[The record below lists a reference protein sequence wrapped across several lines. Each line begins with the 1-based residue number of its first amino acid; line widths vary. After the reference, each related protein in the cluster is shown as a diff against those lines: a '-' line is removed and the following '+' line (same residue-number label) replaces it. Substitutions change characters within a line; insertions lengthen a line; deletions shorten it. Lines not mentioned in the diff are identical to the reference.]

1 MDKNVEIA
9 RNALDTLVKTAGGCE
24 DREELHKQAVAILGS
39 KLGTNE
45 GLIKNACR
53 AFNSNKAVYKE
64 SSATD
69 ETRGDDFALL
79 NPDRVFGDIC
89 KQASA
94 SAVKKTAGAK
104 LKPSFRHIEPKAQTT
119 LKKAASAV
127 EVNPADYIEIDPS
140 VRNMGLTIYNALN
153 NAAATVRKIATGV
166 DIARSRYCVALDN
179 VSRVIAGM
187 PKKAS
192 AEAHGIV
199 DATYGTLVKDI
210 NWQEHE
216 LKKYASTPKMPS
228 GGVYDQI
235 EDVAIKSFVCG
246 NRESLLKV
254 ACADFARTAVKLAG
268 AYNLQKYS
276 MRKQAGVA
284 STMLGT
290 AMGNT
295 LPGVLGL
302 TSGEKDKLYSELMN
316 QNVQNTLRELELKR
330 NFFEVYDDDYI
341 STFPIEQVQDAYNAA
356 VQKLPEKLKKH
367 PSSATQLIRSWVTKQ
382 LSHGGVTSAEDAEDV
397 MKAAESMRNER
408 IDINPF
414 TERV

>member
-1 MDKNVEIA
+1 MDKNVEMA
-9 RNALDTLVKTAGGCE
+9 RKALDTLVKTAGGCE

-39 KLGTNE
+39 SLGTNE

-69 ETRGDDFALL
+69 ETRGNDFALL

-104 LKPSFRHIEPKAQTT
+104 LKPSFRHIESKAQTT

-127 EVNPADYIEIDPS
+127 AGNPADYIEIDPS
-140 VRNMGLTIYNALN
+140 VRNMSLTIYNALN
-153 NAAATVRKIATGV
+153 NAATTVQKIATGV
-166 DIARSRYCVALDN
+166 DIARSRYCTALDN
-179 VSRVIAGM
+179 ANRVIAGM
-187 PKKAS
+187 PKEA
-192 AEAHGIV
+192 AEEVHGII
-199 DATYGTLVKDI
+199 DANYGTLTKDI
-210 NWQEHE
+210 EWQDHG
-216 LKKYASTPKMPS
+216 LKKYASAPKMPG

-246 NRESLLKV
+246 NRENLLKT
-254 ACADFARTAVKLAG
+254 ACADFARTAVKLTG
-268 AYNLQKYS
+268 AYNLQKYAMQKKADGILERAS
-276 MRKQAGVA
+276 GNALGEAFVSTIGVR
-284 STMLGT
+284 G
-290 AMGNT
+290 G
-295 LPGVLGL
+295 
-302 TSGEKDKLYSELMN
+302 DRYKLYDEVMN
-316 QNVQNTLRELELKR
+316 ANLKNILRELEVKR
-330 NFFEVYDDDYI
+330 NFFEVYNDDYI
-341 STFPIEQVQDAYNAA
+341 STFPISQVQAAYNMAI
-356 VQKLPEKLKKH
+356 QKLPEKLKKH

-408 IDINPF
+408 IESNPY
-414 TERV
+414 TVA